1 MTTTVR
7 RLLDAKGYGV
17 WTIAP
22 EASVFQAILKMA
34 EHEVGALAV
43 ADGDTLVGIVS
54 ERDYARKVILQG
66 HSSHAIR
73 VAGIMT
79 AEVVTAE
86 LDDTVEDCMELMT
99 KYQIRHLP
107 IVDGEQTVGMIS
119 IGDLVRAVIAD
130 QQFVI
135 EQLEHYVTQ

>member
-43 ADGDTLVGIVS
+43 ADGDTLVGIIS

-79 AEVVTAE
+79 TDVVTAE

-99 KYQIRHLP
+99 TYQIRHLP